1 MTPFPNVSPWFEAP
15 AAAPDSSRPLRNGGG
30 RHAAWRAALGGAICA
45 GLGGIFCG
53 TAVGALYGSLQDDLS
68 LGLDGALLG
77 GLLSAVPG
85 AVYGAL
91 GAWRGTAA
99 TSPPPGPNAPD
110 EGGRLPWTQ

>member
-1 MTPFPNVSPWFEAP
+1 MTPLPNVSPCSEAP
-15 AAAPDSSRPLRNGGG
+15 SATPGPSRALRHG
-30 RHAAWRAALGGAICA
+30 RGRYSAWRAALGGAICA
-45 GLGGIFCG
+45 GLGGTFCG

-110 EGGRLPWTQ
+110 EGDRLPRGR